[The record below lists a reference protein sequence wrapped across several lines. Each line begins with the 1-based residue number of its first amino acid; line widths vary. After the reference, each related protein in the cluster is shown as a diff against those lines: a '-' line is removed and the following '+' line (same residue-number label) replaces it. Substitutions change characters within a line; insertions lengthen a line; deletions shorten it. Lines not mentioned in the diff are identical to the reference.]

1 VWEQEGRLNP
11 QQAAT
16 ACWASFADCNHARG
30 SYIWTQ
36 AREGSCQFFP
46 GVLVV
51 SKDTFFG
58 WCKQSLSATRAPG
71 PACGEPRAA
80 SHSAATPLACGE
92 RGRPAIRQLPHT
104 PNPLP
109 REKAEGALSG
119 GFPQLTDG
127 LLACMSRT
135 CLYEKPGVTR
145 RPEDWCCSPELELRR
160 ETVLSAPDS
169 CSRQKASSAAK
180 LFAIV
185 LVLKEACRMKEV

>member
-1 VWEQEGRLNP
+1 ML
-11 QQAAT
+11 QQPAGPALQTAT
-16 ACWASFADCNHARG
+16 MQGVHT
-30 SYIWTQ
+30 YIHINTGKGGQ
-36 AREGSCQFFP
+36 LPVLSRYFG
-46 GVLVV
+46 GVKRHLI
-51 SKDTFFG
+51 G
-58 WCKQSLSATRAPG
+58 WCNQSPRATRAPG

-160 ETVLSAPDS
+160 ETVLSTPAS
-169 CSRQKASSAAK
+169 SSRQKASSAAK

-185 LVLKEACRMKEV
+185 LVVKEACRMKEV